1 MGKKIFVVK
10 QGGIGD
16 VILATP
22 ILAEL
27 KNQYPDCWITLMVFQ
42 NAVDVVTGLSFIDEV
57 FTYNKEKDSIWKLY
71 RKMRGNDMAVFLD
84 LSYRPAMVAALARIP
99 VRIGIEHK
107 RKFWL
112 THKIKWQ
119 EYMDHIYEPYV
130 FGDILK
136 ESIGLNIPREK
147 LNKLYIAEA
156 DGTDKGKLWEK
167 LQRGNIHEG
176 DRYVVCSPVTAFFLK
191 NWPLER
197 WNELFIRIYREY
209 GMPSVIFG
217 GGKLAFNWNKEAV
230 VDLWGQLNLRQ
241 TGELIKNAVML
252 VNSCSMPIHMASAVD
267 TPCVVL
273 YGYGDPARW
282 APRNNCTTIKTD
294 LACSPCDGY
303 HGSTCQ
309 DPICMKRMSVEEVFG
324 CCRKVLANIEK

>member
-136 ESIGLNIPREK
+136 ESIGLDIPREK
-147 LNKLYIAEA
+147 LNQLYIASA
-156 DGTDKGKLWEK
+156 DETDREKLWEK
-167 LQRGNIHEG
+167 LQPGNIHKG
-176 DRYVVCSPVTAFFLK
+176 DSYVVCSPVTAFFLK
-191 NWPLER
+191 NWPLGR

-209 GMPSVIFG
+209 GLKSVIFG
-217 GGKLAFNWNKEAV
+217 SGNLDFNWDKKSV
-230 VDLWGQLNLRQ
+230 VNLWGQLNLRQ
-241 TGELIKNAVML
+241 VGELIRNAKLL
-252 VNSCSMPIHMASAVD
+252 VNSCSMPIHMASAVE

-273 YGYGDPARW
+273 YGYTDSNRW
-282 APRNNCTTIKTD
+282 APRTKCEIISANI
-294 LACSPCDGY
+294 ACSPCDGN
-303 HGSTCQ
+303 HAVACQ
-309 DPICMKRMSVEEVFG
+309 DPICMNKITVEEVFVG
-324 CCRKVLANIEK
+324 CNKLLRN

>member
-1 MGKKIFVVK
+1 MGKRIFVVK

-22 ILAEL
+22 ILSEL
-27 KNQYPDCWITLMVFQ
+27 KHRYPDSWITLMVFQ

-57 FTYNKEKDSIWKLY
+57 FTYNKETDSVWKLY
-71 RKMRGNDMAVFLD
+71 HKMRGNDMAIFLD

-136 ESIGLNIPREK
+136 KSIGLDIPREK
-147 LNKLYIAEA
+147 LDKLYIAAA
-156 DGTDKGKLWEK
+156 DELDKESLWEK
-167 LQRGNIHEG
+167 LQQSNIHEG
-176 DRYVVCSPVTAFFLK
+176 DRYIVCSPVTAFFLK

-209 GMPSVIFG
+209 GMKSVIFG
-217 GGKLAFNWNKEAV
+217 GGKLEFDWDKEAV
-230 VDLWGQLNLRQ
+230 VNLWGELNLRQ
-241 TGELIKNAVML
+241 VGELIRNARLL
-252 VNSCSMPIHMASAVD
+252 VNSCSMPIHMASAVG

-273 YGYGDPARW
+273 YGYTDHNRW
-282 APRNNCTTIKTD
+282 APRTKCKIVSTNV
-294 LACSPCDGY
+294 ACSPCDGN
-303 HGSTCQ
+303 HASTCQ
-309 DPICMKRMSVEEVFG
+309 DPICMKKMTVEDVFSG
-324 CCRKVLANIEK
+324 CNKLLKGKK